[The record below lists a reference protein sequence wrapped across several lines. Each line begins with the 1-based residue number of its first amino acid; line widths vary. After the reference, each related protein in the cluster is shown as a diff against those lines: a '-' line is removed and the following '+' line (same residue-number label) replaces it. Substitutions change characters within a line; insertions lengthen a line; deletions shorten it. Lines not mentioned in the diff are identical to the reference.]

1 VSGTPVDDDAPSWVV
16 SPAPPA
22 SSPPMAAVPARLWL
36 LVPLTA
42 LLAAAEVVHVAT
54 RDELVAGLRGFLVV
68 VVGVQVPLA
77 YLVVRRSAGAA
88 LATLVYQGTTVV
100 AALVGGFGELRL
112 ALAAGAAVGMAL
124 LASSLHAFPTPTLPP
139 LPPLE
144 RP

>member
-1 VSGTPVDDDAPSWVV
+1 MNDDAPSWLVAR
-16 SPAPPA
+16 PAPVP
-22 SSPPMAAVPARLWL
+22 SPPSTAVPARLWL
-36 LVPLTA
+36 LLPLTA
-42 LLAAAEVVHVAT
+42 VLAGVEVVHVAT
-54 RDELVAGLRGFLVV
+54 RDELVVGLRSFLVLV
-68 VVGVQVPLA
+68 VAVQVPLA
-77 YLVVRRSAGAA
+77 YLVGRRSAGAA
-88 LATLVYQGTTVV
+88 LATFVYEGTTIV

>member
-1 VSGTPVDDDAPSWVV
+1 MSDDAPSWVV
-16 SPAPPA
+16 APAPAAPTSTAPA
-22 SSPPMAAVPARLWL
+22 AAVPVQLRV

-42 LLAAAEVVHVAT
+42 VLAGAEVVHVAA
-54 RDELVAGLRGFLVV
+54 RDELVVGLRVFLVA
-68 VVGVQVPLA
+68 VVGAQLPLA
-77 YLVVRRSAGAA
+77 YFVGRRSAGAA
-88 LATLVYQGTTVV
+88 LATLVYQGTTIV

-139 LPPLE
+139 LPPME